1 MKGASPSIHTRN
13 KPLIAKLVDELFI
26 RSWWVIVFVALTF
39 CIFNPILKHLESG
52 ENKLRDSLSSLQL
65 EKQATLNQK
74 HHLELQLDSQED
86 PFWVEMI
93 LKKELG
99 LVSEGQTKV
108 HFITN

>member
-1 MKGASPSIHTRN
+1 MKGVSPSIRTRD
-13 KPLIAKLVDELFI
+13 KTLIAKLIDELFI
-26 RSWWVIVFVALTF
+26 RSWWVIVFVALNF
-39 CIFNPILKHLESG
+39 CIFNPILKHLDSG
-52 ENKLRDSLSSLQL
+52 ENKLRSSLGSLQQ
-65 EKQATLNQK
+65 EKHLALNKK

-108 HFITN
+108 HFITH